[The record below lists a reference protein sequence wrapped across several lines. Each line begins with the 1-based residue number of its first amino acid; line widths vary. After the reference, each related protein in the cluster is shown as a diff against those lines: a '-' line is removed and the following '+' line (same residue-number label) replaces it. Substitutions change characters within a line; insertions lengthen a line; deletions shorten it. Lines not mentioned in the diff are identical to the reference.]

1 MVRLRDG
8 INAGGFPV
16 MTFDYPYM
24 AAGRKAP
31 DRPPKLLACHRAAA
45 TELRGRVGGLVL
57 AGRSM
62 GGRMASHL
70 AADGEPCEGLIL
82 FSYPLHPPG
91 RPEKLRVE
99 HLPSITVPVLSLT
112 GTRDAFVTKEL
123 YDEHLGSMP
132 NVTTHWLE
140 DADHSYRV
148 RKKVTGRTR
157 DDVVDELIDVT
168 VEWLSALTS

>member
-1 MVRLRDG
+1 
-8 INAGGFPV
+8 
-16 MTFDYPYM
+16 
-24 AAGRKAP
+24 
-31 DRPPKLLACHRAAA
+31 
-45 TELRGRVGGLVL
+45 
-57 AGRSM
+57 M